1 MKILIQDIPREGL
14 DVNLEE
20 IIESGAVSCPVAARL
35 KIEKLGAE
43 IMVKGDLA
51 VEVKLQCSRC
61 LKDFHRTV
69 SVPVDAVYHP
79 IEELKDEN
87 GHEVKS
93 EELDLDFYS
102 GDELDL
108 TELLNEQIVL
118 NTPMKPLCNELCKGI
133 CSGCGADLN
142 SGNCACSGIN
152 IDTRFAG
159 LKKLLQ

>member
-1 MKILIQDIPREGL
+1 MKIIIQDIPKEGL
-14 DVNLEE
+14 DVTLEVT
-20 IIESGAVSCPVAARL
+20 IEYDAVSSPVSARL

-43 IMVKGDLA
+43 IIVKGDLT
-51 VEVKLQCSRC
+51 VGIKLQCSRC
-61 LKDFHRTV
+61 LKDFYKTV

-87 GHEVKS
+87 GREVKN

-108 TELLNEQIVL
+108 SDLLKEQIVL

-133 CSGCGADLN
+133 CPGCGVDLN
-142 SGNCACSGIN
+142 SGNCVCSVIN
-152 IDTRFAG
+152 SDTRFEG